1 MSTFQ
6 EILNNTKNV
15 TVSLPKTTSLLSF
28 VYITVGDKTV
38 RAGSMAL
45 LNSHLATPVFV
56 LTEIP
61 DFSKCAQYT
70 FDKKRRYASTAILAY
85 TKALIA
91 KTQGIG
97 GRDCTKRR

>member
-6 EILNNTKNV
+6 EILDNTKNV
-15 TVSLPKTTSLLSF
+15 TVSVPKTTSLLSF

-38 RAGSMAL
+38 RVGSMAL

-56 LTEIP
+56 PTEIP
-61 DFSKCAQYT
+61 DFSKCAQCT
-70 FDKKRRYASTAILAY
+70 FDKKRRYASTAILAC